1 MSFSPT
7 LDQQRKCSDCDGT
20 QIDGDFFI
28 NYDVKRAEDLGDIQV
43 WISISSNISEFMNI
57 SNSQT
62 IVISLVISLF
72 LSVSDR
78 ERVFC
83 TFFCPS

>member
-20 QIDGDFFI
+20 LIDGDLFI
-28 NYDVKRAEDLGDIQV
+28 NYDVKRAQDLGDIQV
-43 WISISSNISEFMNI
+43 WISISSNISEFVNLSI
-57 SNSQT
+57 SLI
-62 IVISLVISLF
+62 IVPLVISFF
-72 LSVSDR
+72 LAVSDS

-83 TFFCPS
+83 TLLCSN